1 VVLAL
6 ALAFTL
12 GCVAASALR
21 LSYVIGATPVDPSAF
36 VAGARAADERSTPV
50 SLAALDAWLT
60 GLPGTD
66 WERDVV
72 RAMGE
77 PSELRPALIGEAMT
91 DLDFRARRWLRVPR
105 VCASLSSSFG
115 FLLATIALRV
125 GLSDLAGTLDPEEV
139 FTVNA
144 AVLDAIDVAALGLVG
159 TAFCIAIQ
167 YRART
172 ALAVRLAGAERFVD
186 LMESLGARGGEAL
199 ADGPPRGSVRASQ
212 ATEEP
217 SPAV

>member
-1 VVLAL
+1 MVLAL

-12 GCVAASALR
+12 ACVAASAVR
-21 LSYVIGATPVDPSAF
+21 LLYVTGATPVDPSAF
-36 VAGARAADERSTPV
+36 VAAVRAAGDGSAPA
-50 SLAALDAWLT
+50 SLAALDTALR
-60 GLPGTD
+60 GLPEAE

-77 PSELRPALIGEAMT
+77 PTELRPALIGEAMT

-125 GLSDLAGTLDPEEV
+125 GLSDLAGTLDPDEV
-139 FTVNA
+139 FSVNA

-172 ALAVRLAGAERFVD
+172 ALAARLAGAERFVE
-186 LMESLGARGGEAL
+186 LVESLGR
-199 ADGPPRGSVRASQ
+199 
-212 ATEEP
+212 
-217 SPAV
+217 